1 MRTHAN
7 NVLPLCGGSFLTP
20 LPTQTTS
27 QITPL
32 IVACLHGYMFEGT
45 SPSIPG
51 TLYITDY
58 RLIFMAYVR
67 VGGGRAGSSLT
78 NRCDDTDDTD
88 DDDSGT
94 AASPQ
99 LESKGDGDG
108 IAGGRTA
115 GSIVPPPL
123 PLPPPGHVVE
133 GGSIGDLSSRSSAAE
148 SEGGGVFRNWSM
160 AASGSM
166 VEAFPQQGGESE
178 SGDSIAS
185 RVSVGSTGS
194 AGPFTSHGQTR
205 VSCWEAVIDVSSQDT
220 YYFNSSTG
228 ETTWIPPVEI
238 LAAQDG
244 KGVEGRGRMMS
255 RRYSMHVPLA
265 GFSVPIITI
274 ARHQKTSAEVHSSG
288 VAGEANEVSGNTL
301 SLWTEV
307 RPD

>member
-1 MRTHAN
+1 
-7 NVLPLCGGSFLTP
+7 
-20 LPTQTTS
+20 
-27 QITPL
+27 
-32 IVACLHGYMFEGT
+32 
-45 SPSIPG
+45 
-51 TLYITDY
+51 
-58 RLIFMAYVR
+58 MAYVR
-67 VGGGRAGSSLT
+67 VEGGRAGSSLT
-78 NRCDDTDDTD
+78 NRGDDTDDTD
-88 DDDSGT
+88 DDDSGI

-115 GSIVPPPL
+115 GSMCSMLPPPL
-123 PLPPPGHVVE
+123 PPPPAGHVVGE
-133 GGSIGDLSSRSSAAE
+133 GSSVDLSSRTSAAE

-166 VEAFPQQGGESE
+166 VDAFPQQGGESE

-185 RVSVGSTGS
+185 RVSVGSAGS
-194 AGPFTSHGQTR
+194 AGPFTSHGETR

-228 ETTWIPPVEI
+228 ETTWIPPVEV

-244 KGVEGRGRMMS
+244 KGGKGRGRMMS

-307 RPD
+307 RPVQTFVELCRVARYANRAVVIR